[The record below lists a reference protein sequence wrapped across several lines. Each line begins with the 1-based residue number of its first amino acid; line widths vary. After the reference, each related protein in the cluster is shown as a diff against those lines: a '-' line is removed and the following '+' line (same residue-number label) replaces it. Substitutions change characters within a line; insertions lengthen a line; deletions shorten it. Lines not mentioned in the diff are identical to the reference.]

1 MGQKL
6 SNAPVYFTIAQV
18 RFNPILSLDSYIPA
32 IQESF
37 RKSGFPDYKKL
48 VSMAFNLTQA
58 VNDEATPTQP
68 PLQEQVA
75 RYVFS
80 NMKKTR
86 GFVLQQNSL
95 SFQATEHD
103 SFDQSADDLLRELG
117 MLNQLITL
125 SYSERVGVRYL
136 DAIAPRG
143 GETLKQYLVPE
154 VLGLYGKL
162 NGQLAHSFS
171 ETLTHGT
178 AGAVMSRTVIQNGPL
193 GLPPDLQT
201 MGLLTLMPRFIN
213 INGEHAILD
222 TDGFI
227 DVREAFNVDNLK
239 NRLHALHDEI
249 IKSFRATVTDYARS
263 VWK

>member
-32 IQESF
+32 IQENF
-37 RKSGFPDYKKL
+37 RKSGYPDYKKI

-58 VNDEATPTQP
+58 VNDEAMPTQP
-68 PLQEQVA
+68 PPPEQVA

-80 NMKKTR
+80 NMTKTR
-86 GFVLQQNSL
+86 GFVLHQNSL
-95 SFQATEHD
+95 SFQVTEHD
-103 SFDQSADDLLRELG
+103 SFDQSADELLRELG
-117 MLNQLITL
+117 ILNQLITL

-136 DAIAPRG
+136 DAIAPRD

-171 ETLTHGT
+171 ETLTLGT
-178 AGAVMSRTVIQNGPL
+178 AGAVMSRTIIQNGRL
-193 GLPPDLQT
+193 GFPPDLQT
-201 MGLLTLMPRFIN
+201 MGLTLMPRFAN
-213 INGEHAILD
+213 VSGEHAILD

-227 DVREAFNVDNLK
+227 DRRETFDLDNLK
-239 NRLHALHDEI
+239 HRLHALHDEI
-249 IKSFRATVTDYARS
+249 IKSFRATVTTHALS